1 MSESEEDEYS
11 GPCPESGDVA
21 CAMCGVY
28 GCTGNCILAAKKQVI
43 KRRKAVETREIIAEM
58 ERLNRVTTERNRAI
72 VQEMLDEQ
80 KAETAIEAHL
90 VFRRFSTET
99 RRMKV
104 LCIISCFNE
113 QDIIPWTVRHL
124 KRQGC
129 DVLVIDCESTD
140 GTAELATSAGA
151 VVMSY
156 HAPPVS
162 WHALLG
168 LVEKVAAQSDA
179 DWIMHCDADE
189 LRYSNFPGKTLA
201 QAFQCVQAYG
211 FNAVDFQ
218 VLTFHP
224 TGPLTAPRD
233 APYPFDGSQDPEQY
247 FRYYSGDPLNQRIG
261 QVKAWRN
268 VGRVS
273 LAASGGHQV
282 QFPGRRVYPVKFL
295 SKHYPIRSQA
305 HGERKVFEERKWLD
319 QSQGRKDWHVQYDGI
334 VPGDSFLKDPKCLM
348 EWK

>member
-1 MSESEEDEYS
+1 
-11 GPCPESGDVA
+11 
-21 CAMCGVY
+21 
-28 GCTGNCILAAKKQVI
+28 
-43 KRRKAVETREIIAEM
+43 
-58 ERLNRVTTERNRAI
+58 
-72 VQEMLDEQ
+72 
-80 KAETAIEAHL
+80 
-90 VFRRFSTET
+90 
-99 RRMKV
+99 MKV
-104 LCIISCFNE
+104 LAIICAYNE
-113 QDIIPWTVRHL
+113 ADIIGWTVRHL

-140 GTAELATSAGA
+140 ETVMVAHTAGA
-151 VVMSY
+151 EILR
-156 HAPPVS
+156 HPAPPVS
-162 WHALLG
+162 WHELLSR
-168 LVEKVAAQSDA
+168 VEKIAAGSNA
-179 DWIMHCDADE
+179 DWCMLCDADE
-189 LRYSNFPGKTLA
+189 LRYARFGLRGPAQLTLEQGFA
-201 QAFQCVQAYG
+201 NVQLLG

-247 FRYYSGDPLNQRIG
+247 FRFYSGDPLNQRIG

-268 VGRVS
+268 VGPVS

-319 QSQGRKDWHVQYDGI
+319 QSQGRHDWHVQYNGI
-334 VPGDSFLKDPKCLM
+334 VPGHSFLKDPKYLM
-348 EWK
+348 EWE